1 MATSILVIWSSR
13 SLYSYPSSFWDSFN
27 FISLLLL
34 PFSWITIIF
43 NFFKSLSLKKYF
55 KIKTICVGNIY
66 LGGTGK
72 TPLVL
77 KINDMLK
84 YKFKTVFIK
93 KKYIDQIDEQN
104 ILSKYGNLI
113 CLSFRDIAL
122 RIAERKKYQLA
133 ILDDGLQDKSLNY
146 DISIACFNSSELV
159 GNGLVLPAGP
169 LRERITNILNYDL
182 AFLNGEK
189 NNKSFEKT
197 LKRLNPNLK
206 IFRAK
211 YTPRN
216 LESFKFKNNFLVFS
230 GIGNPLEFQQTLKKY
245 NFKIKKI
252 MTFPDHYKYKN
263 SDINNIKNMAKS
275 NKLKIITTEK
285 DYNRLSNIQKKNIQF
300 LKIGLK
306 IEKEK
311 EFKNFL
317 LKKL

>member
-1 MATSILVIWSSR
+1 MKVKR
-13 SLYSYPSSFWDSFN
+13 PNFWDSFN

-34 PFSWITIIF
+34 PFSLITIIF
-43 NFFKSLSLKKYF
+43 NFFKSFSLKKYF

-122 RIAERKKYQLA
+122 RIAEKKNYQLA

-169 LRERITNILNYDL
+169 LRERIANILNYDL

>member
-1 MATSILVIWSSR
+1 MKVKRPI
-13 SLYSYPSSFWDSFN
+13 FWDSLN

-34 PFSWITIIF
+34 PFSLITIIF

-55 KIKTICVGNIY
+55 KIKIICVGNIY

-122 RIAERKKYQLA
+122 RIAEKKNYQLA

-252 MTFPDHYKYKN
+252 ITFPDHYKYKN

>member
-1 MATSILVIWSSR
+1 MKVKRPI
-13 SLYSYPSSFWDSFN
+13 FWDSFN
-27 FISLLLL
+27 FISILLL
-34 PFSWITIIF
+34 PFSLITIIF
-43 NFFKSLSLKKYF
+43 NFFKSLSIKKYF

-66 LGGTGK
+66 IGGTGK

-84 YKFKTVFIK
+84 YKFKTVLIK

-122 RIAERKKYQLA
+122 RIAEKKNYQLA

-146 DISIACFNSSELV
+146 DISIACFNSAELV

-169 LRERITNILNYDL
+169 LRERIASILDYDVV
-182 AFLNGEK
+182 FLNGER
-189 NNKSFEKT
+189 NNIRFEKT
-197 LKRLNPNLK
+197 LKKLNPNLK

-211 YTPRN
+211 YFPNN
-216 LESFKFKNNFLVFS
+216 LKSFKFKDKFLVFS
-230 GIGNPLEFQQTLKKY
+230 GIGNPLEFEQTLKKY
-245 NFKIKKI
+245 KFKIKKI
-252 MTFPDHYKYKN
+252 ITFPDHYNYKN
-263 SDINNIKNMAKS
+263 SDINNIKNLAKI

-285 DYNRLSNIQKKNIQF
+285 DYNRLSNLQKKNIQF
-300 LKIGLK
+300 LKIELK

-311 EFKNFL
+311 EFRNFL
-317 LKKL
+317 VKKL

>member
-1 MATSILVIWSSR
+1 MKVKRPT
-13 SLYSYPSSFWDSFN
+13 FWDSFN

-34 PFSWITIIF
+34 PFSLITIIF

-77 KINDMLK
+77 KINDMLN

-122 RIAERKKYQLA
+122 RIAEKKNYQLA

-146 DISIACFNSSELV
+146 DISIVCFNSSELV

-169 LRERITNILNYDL
+169 LRERIANILNYDL

-189 NNKSFEKT
+189 NNKTFEKT

-230 GIGNPLEFQQTLKKY
+230 GIGNPLEFQQTLKKN
-245 NFKIKKI
+245 NFKIKKV
-252 MTFPDHYKYKN
+252 MSFPDHYKYKN
-263 SDINNIKNMAKS
+263 SDINNIKNIAKS

>member
-1 MATSILVIWSSR
+1 MKFNKPLFWENINIISIL
-13 SLYSYPSSFWDSFN
+13 LYP
-27 FISLLLL
+27 
-34 PFSWITIIF
+34 
-43 NFFKSLSLKKYF
+43 LSLITLLINIIKKLSQKRYF
-55 KIKTICVGNIY
+55 KIKSICVGNLY
-66 LGGTGK
+66 VGGTGK

-77 KINDMLK
+77 KINEIFK
-84 YKFKTVFIK
+84 YKFRTVFIK
-93 KKYIDQIDEQN
+93 KKYIDQVDEQN

-113 CLSFRDIAL
+113 CLNFRDIAL
-122 RIAERKKYQLA
+122 KIAQQEKYQLA
-133 ILDDGLQDKSLNY
+133 ILDDGLQEKSLNY
-146 DISIACFNSSELV
+146 DISIACFNSSDPV
-159 GNGLVLPAGP
+159 GNGLVIPAGP
-169 LRERITNILNYDL
+169 LRERISNILDYNI

-189 NNKSFEKT
+189 NNKKFEKK
-197 LKRLNPNLK
+197 LKQLNPNLK

-211 YTPRN
+211 YTPKN
-216 LESFKFKNNFLVFS
+216 LKSFRLKNNFLMFS
-230 GIGNPLEFQQTLKKY
+230 GIGNTLEFQKTLKKY

-263 SDINNIKNMAKS
+263 SDINYIKNIAKS

-311 EFKNFL
+311 EFRNFL

>member
-1 MATSILVIWSSR
+1 MKVKRPI
-13 SLYSYPSSFWDSFN
+13 FWDSFN
-27 FISLLLL
+27 FISLILL
-34 PFSWITIIF
+34 PFSLLVIIF
-43 NFFKSLSLKKYF
+43 NFFKSLGIRKYF

-77 KINDMLK
+77 KINEILK

-113 CLSFRDIAL
+113 CLNFRDIAL
-122 RIAERKKYQLA
+122 RIAEKKNYQLA

-169 LRERITNILNYDL
+169 LREKIANIIDYDV
-182 AFLNGEK
+182 AFLNGGK
-189 NNKSFEKT
+189 NNKSFEKN
-197 LKRLNPNLK
+197 LMKLNPNLK

-211 YTPRN
+211 YLPKN
-216 LESFKFKNNFLVFS
+216 LRSFKLKSNFLMFS

-245 NFKIKKI
+245 NFKIKRI
-252 MTFPDHYKYKN
+252 ITFPDHYKYKS
-263 SDINNIKNMAKS
+263 SDINNIKNIAKS
-275 NKLKIITTEK
+275 KKLKIITTEK
-285 DYNRLSNIQKKNIQF
+285 DYHRLSNIHKKNIQF
-300 LKIGLK
+300 LKIELK

-317 LKKL
+317 LNKL

>member
-1 MATSILVIWSSR
+1 MKIKRPI
-13 SLYSYPSSFWDSFN
+13 FWDSFN
-27 FISLLLL
+27 LISLLLL
-34 PFSWITIIF
+34 PISLITTIF
-43 NFFKSLSLKKYF
+43 NLFKSFSNKKYF
-55 KIKTICVGNIY
+55 TIKTICVGNIY

-72 TPLVL
+72 TPLAL
-77 KINDMLK
+77 KLNEILK
-84 YKFKTVFIK
+84 HKFKTVFIK

-122 RIAERKKYQLA
+122 RIAEKKNYQLA

-263 SDINNIKNMAKS
+263 SDINNIKNIAKS

>member
-1 MATSILVIWSSR
+1 MKVKRPI
-13 SLYSYPSSFWDSFN
+13 FWDSFN
-27 FISLLLL
+27 LISLLLL
-34 PFSWITIIF
+34 PFSLITIIF

-230 GIGNPLEFQQTLKKY
+230 GIGNPLEFQKTLKKY
-245 NFKIKKI
+245 YFKIKKT

-263 SDINNIKNMAKS
+263 SDINNIKNIAKS

-311 EFKNFL
+311 EFRNFL

>member
-1 MATSILVIWSSR
+1 MKVKRPI
-13 SLYSYPSSFWDSFN
+13 FWDSFN

-34 PFSWITIIF
+34 PFSLITIIF
-43 NFFKSLSLKKYF
+43 NFFKSLSPKKYF

-230 GIGNPLEFQQTLKKY
+230 GIGNPLEFQQTLRKY

-252 MTFPDHYKYKN
+252 MT
-263 SDINNIKNMAKS
+263 
-275 NKLKIITTEK
+275 
-285 DYNRLSNIQKKNIQF
+285 LSLIHI
-300 LKIGLK
+300 
-306 IEKEK
+306 
-311 EFKNFL
+311 
-317 LKKL
+317 

>member
-1 MATSILVIWSSR
+1 MKVKK
-13 SLYSYPSSFWDSFN
+13 PFFWDSFN

-34 PFSWITIIF
+34 PFSLITIF
-43 NFFKSLSLKKYF
+43 YNFFKSLSLKKYF
-55 KIKTICVGNIY
+55 KIKIICVGNIY

-77 KINDMLK
+77 KINDILK

-122 RIAERKKYQLA
+122 RIAENKKYQLA

-159 GNGLVLPAGP
+159 GNSLVLPAGP
-169 LRERITNILNYDL
+169 LRERISNIVQYDVV
-182 AFLNGEK
+182 FLNGERNCK
-189 NNKSFEKT
+189 RFEKK
-197 LKRLNPNLK
+197 LKKLNPNLK

-211 YTPRN
+211 YSPKN
-216 LESFKFKNNFLVFS
+216 LKSFKFKSNFLMFS
-230 GIGNPLEFQQTLKKY
+230 GIGNPLEFRQTLKKY

-263 SDINNIKNMAKS
+263 SDINNIKNIAKS

-311 EFKNFL
+311 EFRNFL